1 MSTKDHDPL
10 LKLDFLFV
18 LSHLRKPMKLGSVAL
33 AVATKITYR
42 FNFEKDKCWW
52 TIKQLAEFVQCT
64 ERQVY
69 SAKNIFEEKKLFFI
83 TKGRTGK
90 SNEYKPNFNIILK
103 YPSLL
108 DEKMRQRAVNYLSP
122 QTINT
127 NYKTNTTA
135 GSKSKGWGRKS
146 LDTFTAFVKKT
157 DRTDE
162 ELLWMH
168 KHTMTGRLDQ
178 FDEQRLHSL
187 LKKKKNEEC

>member
-1 MSTKDHDPL
+1 MSSKHDPL

-33 AVATKITYR
+33 SVATKITYR

-69 SAKNIFEEKKLFFI
+69 SAKNIFEEKKLFLI

-90 SNEYKPNFNIILK
+90 ANEYKPNFSIILK

-127 NYKTNTTA
+127 NNKLN
-135 GSKSKGWGRKS
+135 SSNKKLNGWGKKS
-146 LDTFTAFVKKT
+146 VESFYPIDRNKNLKDYVGFVQRGQHTTWLSDDMVKQMYDEDLITEEVYKK
-157 DRTDE
+157 
-162 ELLWMH
+162 W
-168 KHTMTGRLDQ
+168 
-178 FDEQRLHSL
+178 
-187 LKKKKNEEC
+187 

>member
-1 MSTKDHDPL
+1 
-10 LKLDFLFV
+10 
-18 LSHLRKPMKLGSVAL
+18 MKLGSVAL

-90 SNEYKPNFNIILK
+90 ANEYKPNFNIILK

-127 NYKTNTTA
+127 NNKLN
-135 GSKSKGWGRKS
+135 SSNKKLNGWGKKS
-146 LDTFTAFVKKT
+146 VESSYPIDRERNLKDYVGFVKRGQHTTWLSDDMVKQMY
-157 DRTDE
+157 DE
-162 ELLWMH
+162 DLITE
-168 KHTMTGRLDQ
+168 
-178 FDEQRLHSL
+178 EEY
-187 LKKKKNEEC
+187 KKW